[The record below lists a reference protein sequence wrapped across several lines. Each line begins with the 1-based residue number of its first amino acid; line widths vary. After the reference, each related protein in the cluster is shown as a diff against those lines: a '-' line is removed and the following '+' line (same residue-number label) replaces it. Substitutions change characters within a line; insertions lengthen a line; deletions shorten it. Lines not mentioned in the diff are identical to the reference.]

1 MQSATTITF
10 GDRAE
15 NHFGMQILGDL
26 ADYGF
31 TIQELK
37 DAKNNFEEIGCKCE
51 LIDLTQT
58 LNKTNKNNAEDAS
71 LLIVRNA
78 VDKILLKKNKTH
90 KDMFMEHNRLKTD
103 KKYFD
108 MRRQTVLNKRAR
120 YNLCFG
126 DKKQKANFNEGKGTI
141 IPWSDVPITKYIR
154 KKLKKLI
161 GKKAKKL
168 QGEGNY
174 YYDPDKCGI
183 GFHGDTER
191 RLVVGIRLGHEIPF
205 HFQWF
210 RYYKPI
216 GKRMKF
222 ELKSGDLYIMSDKA
236 TGYDWKTKNKL
247 TLRHAAGCDK
257 YTTIK
262 KK

>member
-37 DAKNNFEEIGCKCE
+37 NAKNNFEEIGCKCE

-90 KDMFMEHNRLKTD
+90 K
-103 KKYFD
+103 
-108 MRRQTVLNKRAR
+108 
-120 YNLCFG
+120 
-126 DKKQKANFNEGKGTI
+126 I
-141 IPWSDVPITKYIR
+141 
-154 KKLKKLI
+154 KLKINSSKENL
-161 GKKAKKL
+161 
-168 QGEGNY
+168 
-174 YYDPDKCGI
+174 
-183 GFHGDTER
+183 
-191 RLVVGIRLGHEIPF
+191 
-205 HFQWF
+205 WF
-210 RYYKPI
+210 VCCC
-216 GKRMKF
+216 F
-222 ELKSGDLYIMSDKA
+222 
-236 TGYDWKTKNKL
+236 
-247 TLRHAAGCDK
+247 
-257 YTTIK
+257 YTY
-262 KK
+262 